1 MALGTLYPDT
11 KLLHITCV
19 VLSGSLFS
27 LRGLLMLRGSSTA
40 NHPALRYCS
49 YAIDSM
55 LLGAAVILATMLHQ
69 YPFVDAWLTVKV
81 VLLVVYILLGIRA
94 LRSGRT
100 LRRRTVFFA
109 AALLVY
115 GFIISVAITHNPF
128 GILRSVLG

>member
-1 MALGTLYPDT
+1 MGALYPDI

-19 VLSGSLFS
+19 VLSGSLYS

-49 YAIDSM
+49 YAIDST
-55 LLGAAVILATMLHQ
+55 LLAAAVILAQMLHQ
-69 YPFVDAWLTVKV
+69 YPFVDGWLTVKV
-81 VLLVVYILLGIRA
+81 VLLIVYILLGIRS

-100 LRRRTVFFA
+100 LRRRTLFFA

-115 GFIISVAITHNPF
+115 GFIISVAITRNPF
-128 GILRSVLG
+128 GVLRNVLG

>member
-1 MALGTLYPDT
+1 
-11 KLLHITCV
+11 
-19 VLSGSLFS
+19 
-27 LRGLLMLRGSSTA
+27 
-40 NHPALRYCS
+40 
-49 YAIDSM
+49 M